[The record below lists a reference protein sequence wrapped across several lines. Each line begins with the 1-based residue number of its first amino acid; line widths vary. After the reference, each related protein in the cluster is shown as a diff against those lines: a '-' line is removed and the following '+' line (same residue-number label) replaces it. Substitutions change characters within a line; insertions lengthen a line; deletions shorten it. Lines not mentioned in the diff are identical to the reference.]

1 MQELDYECEEGIRA
15 VVARLRICLRIYCFV
30 PGSDISYDSVYVPVR
45 SEHLRTGYEKELND
59 HWNKLEQAHLGLGE
73 ALKAE
78 DDEQI
83 NLQVTEA
90 GKVIDA
96 MVKGAFKTIK
106 PQLVPC
112 LVPYC

>member
-1 MQELDYECEEGIRA
+1 
-15 VVARLRICLRIYCFV
+15 
-30 PGSDISYDSVYVPVR
+30 

-106 PQLVPC
+106 PQLVEKKRPDAKSKPQAKKGAGSKA
-112 LVPYC
+112 VQKKAK